1 MLWHHVVMPFSLRQP
16 TLSDAAHIAEL
27 HVETW
32 RETYSHVLPEDFFS
46 EHHVQGR
53 HRMWEH
59 ILGRDDGDRCVRIA
73 EDGKQGI
80 IGFAMT
86 GPSFGPE
93 DQELPRDRQLFCLYV
108 AAAHHGA
115 GVGQALLDATAGSAP
130 TMLWVAKDNPRA
142 VAFYRGNGF
151 DFDGVEQC
159 DPGAP
164 KITDARMV
172 R

>member
-1 MLWHHVVMPFSLRQP
+1 MRIGCSAL
-16 TLSDAAHIAEL
+16 
-27 HVETW
+27 
-32 RETYSHVLPEDFFS
+32 
-46 EHHVQGR
+46 
-53 HRMWEH
+53 
-59 ILGRDDGDRCVRIA
+59 RIA
-73 EDGKQGI
+73 EDGKQQI

-115 GVGQALLDATAGSAP
+115 GVGQALLDATAGDVP

-142 VAFYRGNGF
+142 VAFYRRNGF
-151 DFDGVEQC
+151 DFDGVEQR

-164 KITDARMV
+164 QITDARMV